1 MKKKV
6 ILIFGSL
13 ITLLVVFSFVI
24 TSQGYTVGKDPF
36 NGAGYDLKDKEFNYG
51 TTYWSISGGNGNS
64 YSSGRIGKCL
74 KVTGSSD
81 ITISQKISSSNL
93 AFVKNRYFSF
103 GVFFKG
109 TKSGDELRVSIKYRY
124 EVRTRYGYRVITS
137 YQYSDWEK
145 KSQFSDKPWVLVTT
159 NKKIPSTTF
168 EITVRI
174 HVRNTNGYSKVVYID
189 DAEMSVYIP
198 SFVTESKSYYDYHSF
213 TTKSSEV
220 KYGIGVNIFSNE
232 VLPGDHTRNQMVLSV
247 EALAHGTSVLSIKA
261 IDIKVEILPIVPDY
275 STWWNPW
282 DYINQYDSLT
292 THGLSSLDS
301 RIGLYESPS
310 TDLADEFA
318 FYTVSIGYQLLC
330 RTAGSLLTESPIG
343 GIVGGVFATL
353 TGDYVVNL
361 MLGRKEPS
369 NVIEY
374 GASGSNYENY
384 NSWSFV
390 SQAGAPYPLQGF
402 VYEVPNS
409 ASAEHFM
416 EWTYKNN
423 VGQRYL
429 RITATF
435 HWCHLEGGGYESM
448 IFSDDGTTTK
458 VLELYV

>member
-36 NGAGYDLKDKEFNYG
+36 NGEGYDLKDKEFNYG

-81 ITISQKISSSNL
+81 ITISQKISSGNL

-124 EVRTRYGYRVITS
+124 EVRTRYGYRVFTS

-189 DAEMSVYIP
+189 PKDYDKDFSFDKMWSIFKKKCQYKKIP
-198 SFVTESKSYYDYHSF
+198 VPKVDDFFLPQRTEEAGRYWERGLAHQVANLADYRL
-213 TTKSSEV
+213 TLNELKELLTKS
-220 KYGIGVNIFSNE
+220 
-232 VLPGDHTRNQMVLSV
+232 LV
-247 EALAHGTSVLSIKA
+247 EK
-261 IDIKVEILPIVPDY
+261 
-275 STWWNPW
+275 
-282 DYINQYDSLT
+282 
-292 THGLSSLDS
+292 
-301 RIGLYESPS
+301 
-310 TDLADEFA
+310 
-318 FYTVSIGYQLLC
+318 
-330 RTAGSLLTESPIG
+330 
-343 GIVGGVFATL
+343 
-353 TGDYVVNL
+353 
-361 MLGRKEPS
+361 
-369 NVIEY
+369 
-374 GASGSNYENY
+374 
-384 NSWSFV
+384 
-390 SQAGAPYPLQGF
+390 
-402 VYEVPNS
+402 
-409 ASAEHFM
+409 
-416 EWTYKNN
+416 
-423 VGQRYL
+423 
-429 RITATF
+429 
-435 HWCHLEGGGYESM
+435 
-448 IFSDDGTTTK
+448 
-458 VLELYV
+458 